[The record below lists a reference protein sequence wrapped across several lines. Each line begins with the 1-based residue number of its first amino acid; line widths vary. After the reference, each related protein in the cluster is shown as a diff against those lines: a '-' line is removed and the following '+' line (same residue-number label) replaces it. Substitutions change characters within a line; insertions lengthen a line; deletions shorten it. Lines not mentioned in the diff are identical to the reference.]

1 MTRAGAGASRPPLRK
16 CKIARSFRGSSQS
29 PRRAL
34 VCLII
39 PVHGAGLA
47 RARVRMA
54 SWEAE
59 PPISAPRA
67 RLPDYSRTMV
77 PVARAYARVSELETI
92 SPQSPRRALVCLII
106 PVHGAG
112 LARARVRM
120 ASWEADLP
128 ISAPHARLP
137 DYPRI

>member
-1 MTRAGAGASRPPLRK
+1 MAPVSRVRGYVWRHGRQNPQSPRRALVWRILPVHSAGLARARVRMASWEAEPP
-16 CKIARSFRGSSQS
+16 QS

-59 PPISAPRA
+59 PEPPISAPRA

-77 PVARAYARVSELETI
+77 PVARAYARVSDLETI

-106 PVHGAG
+106 PV
-112 LARARVRM
+112 
-120 ASWEADLP
+120 
-128 ISAPHARLP
+128 
-137 DYPRI
+137 

>member
-1 MTRAGAGASRPPLRK
+1 MAPVSRV
-16 CKIARSFRGSSQS
+16 RGYVWRHGRQNQNPQS

-92 SPQSPRRALVCLII
+92 SRLQRGDHACGGGISSCL
-106 PVHGAG
+106 
-112 LARARVRM
+112 
-120 ASWEADLP
+120 
-128 ISAPHARLP
+128 
-137 DYPRI
+137 